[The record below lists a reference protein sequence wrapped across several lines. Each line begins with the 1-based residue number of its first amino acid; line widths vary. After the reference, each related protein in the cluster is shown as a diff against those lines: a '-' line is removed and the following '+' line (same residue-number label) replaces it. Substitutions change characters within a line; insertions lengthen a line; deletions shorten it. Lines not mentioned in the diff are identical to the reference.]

1 MKKQSTIDLF
11 NKYMKKGKLDK
22 FNNYLIENNLRD
34 KFIEDATWYSPYH
47 YKDNTDK
54 LEESL
59 NNYTLM
65 LLKDDA
71 CQKYGNLGN
80 KFCEYIYSQ
89 ESEGLKR
96 SNMFFLDRILK
107 SSNYTNLD
115 NVSQVFDMACDENNI
130 IGTHITGTQIGDIIS
145 NEGILLTGHKFVA
158 TDSLT
163 NNNSKSDVKGTLEK
177 NITFFKN
184 QPFEL
189 LWNLTSG
196 RNYNNNTRENF
207 NDIMLVSIPENELN
221 NNRDDIIIQN
231 NSSLYL
237 NPSYIKGYAKINTVD
252 GDIKDIKENPRFINK
267 NYQEL
272 YNQRES
278 KYDYNQKLDQWY
290 KDINTT
296 KFEKIV
302 SKVKGIFSKKKN
314 KMLPAGNGDYQ
325 SPNYSTTENVDTSF
339 YDGLKS
345 YNEAPENIYNLDLEN
360 SLENNQHDNSKEKNS
375 NLITRY

>member
-71 CQKYGNLGN
+71 CQKYGNLGD

-96 SNMFFLDRILK
+96 SNMFLLDRILK

-115 NVSQVFDMACDENNI
+115 NVSQIFDMACDENNV
-130 IGTHITGTQIGDIIS
+130 IGTHITGSQIGDIIS
-145 NEGILLTGHKFVA
+145 DEGIALTGHKFVA

-163 NNNSKSDVKGTLEK
+163 NNNSKNNVKGTLEK

-196 RNYNNNTRENF
+196 RKYNNYTRENF

-231 NSSLYL
+231 DSSLYL

-267 NYQEL
+267 NYHEL

-278 KYDYNQKLDQWY
+278 NYDYRQKLDQWY

-296 KFEKIV
+296 KFGKIF
-302 SKVKGIFSKKKN
+302 SKVKGIFSKKEN
-314 KMLPAGNGDYQ
+314 KMLPAGNGDCKN
-325 SPNYSTTENVDTSF
+325 PNYSTAEKGTGF

-345 YNEAPENIYNLDLEN
+345 YNEAPENICTQDLGNSPEIYHRDNPNELD
-360 SLENNQHDNSKEKNS
+360 D
-375 NLITRY
+375 RY

>member
-71 CQKYGNLGN
+71 CQKYGNLGD

-96 SNMFFLDRILK
+96 SNMFLLDRILK

-115 NVSQVFDMACDENNI
+115 NVSQIFDMACDENNV
-130 IGTHITGTQIGDIIS
+130 IGTHITGSQIGDIIS
-145 NEGILLTGHKFVA
+145 DEGIALTGHKFVA

-163 NNNSKSDVKGTLEK
+163 NNNSKNNVKGTLEK

-196 RNYNNNTRENF
+196 RKYNNYTRENF
-207 NDIMLVSIPENELN
+207 NDIMLVSIPENDLN
-221 NNRDDIIIQN
+221 NNKEDIIIQN
-231 NSSLYL
+231 DSSLYL

-267 NYQEL
+267 GYQGL
-272 YNQRES
+272 YS
-278 KYDYNQKLDQWY
+278 KRDNGRDYSQKLDQWY

-296 KFEKIV
+296 KFGKII
-302 SKVKGIFSKKKN
+302 SKVKGIFSKKEN
-314 KMLPAGNGDYQ
+314 KMLPAGDGDYKN
-325 SPNYSTTENVDTSF
+325 PNYSTAEKGTSLS
-339 YDGLKS
+339 DELKS
-345 YNEAPENIYNLDLEN
+345 YNEAPENIYPQDLGN
-360 SLENNQHDNSKEKNS
+360 SLEIYHRDKNP
-375 NLITRY
+375 NELDDRY

>member
-1 MKKQSTIDLF
+1 MKKKSTIDLF

-22 FNNYLIENNLRD
+22 FNNYLLENNLRD
-34 KFIEDATWYSPYH
+34 KFIEDATWYRPYQ

-65 LLKDDA
+65 LLKNDA
-71 CQKYGNLGN
+71 CQKYGNLGD

-89 ESEGLKR
+89 ESQGIKR
-96 SNMFFLDRILK
+96 SNMFLLDRILK

-115 NVSQVFDMACDENNI
+115 NVSQIFDMACDENNV
-130 IGTHITGTQIGDIIS
+130 IGTHITGTQIGDIVS
-145 NEGILLTGHKFVA
+145 NEGVLLTGHKFAA
-158 TDSLT
+158 TDSLI
-163 NNNSKSDVKGTLEK
+163 NNNIKSVKGTLEK

-196 RNYNNNTRENF
+196 RNYNNYTRENF
-207 NDIMLVSIPENELN
+207 NDIMLVSIPENDLN
-221 NNRDDIIIQN
+221 NNKEDIIIN
-231 NSSLYL
+231 NNESMYL

-278 KYDYNQKLDQWY
+278 NYDYGQELAQWY
-290 KDINTT
+290 KDINTP
-296 KFEKIV
+296 KFGKIF
-302 SKVKGIFSKKKN
+302 SKVKGIFSKKGN

-325 SPNYSTTENVDTSF
+325 NPNYSTAEKGTSLS
-339 YDGLKS
+339 DELKS
-345 YNEAPENIYNLDLEN
+345 YNEAPENIYPQDLGNILEFYHRDKKPNELD
-360 SLENNQHDNSKEKNS
+360 D
-375 NLITRY
+375 RY

>member
-22 FNNYLIENNLRD
+22 FNNYLLENNLRD
-34 KFIEDATWYSPYH
+34 KFIEDATWYRPYQ
-47 YKDNTDK
+47 YKNNTDK

-71 CQKYGNLGN
+71 CKKYGELGD
-80 KFCEYIYSQ
+80 KFCKYIYNQ
-89 ESEGLKR
+89 ENRALKR
-96 SNMFFLDRILK
+96 SNMFLLDRILK

-115 NVSQVFDMACDENNI
+115 NVSQIFDMACDENNV
-130 IGTHITGTQIGDIIS
+130 IGTHITGSQIGDIVS
-145 NEGILLTGHKFVA
+145 NEGVLLTGHKFAA
-158 TDSLT
+158 TDSLI
-163 NNNSKSDVKGTLEK
+163 NNNIKSVKGTLEK

-237 NPSYIKGYAKINTVD
+237 NPSYIKGYAKINTFD

-278 KYDYNQKLDQWY
+278 NYDYGQELDQWY
-290 KDINTT
+290 KDINTP
-296 KFEKIV
+296 KFGKIV
-302 SKVKGIFSKKKN
+302 SKVKGIFSKKGN
-314 KMLPAGNGDYQ
+314 KMLPAGDGDYKN
-325 SPNYSTTENVDTSF
+325 PNYSTAEKGTSLS
-339 YDGLKS
+339 DELKS
-345 YNEAPENIYNLDLEN
+345 YNEAPENIYSQDLGNSPEIYHRDKNPNELD
-360 SLENNQHDNSKEKNS
+360 D
-375 NLITRY
+375 RY

>member
-71 CQKYGNLGN
+71 YQKYGNLGN

-189 LWNLTSG
+189 LWNLISG
-196 RNYNNNTRENF
+196 RKYNNYTRENF

-278 KYDYNQKLDQWY
+278 NYDYNQKLDQWY

-296 KFEKIV
+296 KFGKIV
-302 SKVKGIFSKKKN
+302 SKVKGIFSKKEN

-325 SPNYSTTENVDTSF
+325 SPNYGTAEKGTSF
-339 YDGLKS
+339 CDGLKS

>member
-71 CQKYGNLGN
+71 CQKYGNLGD

-96 SNMFFLDRILK
+96 SNMLLLDRILK

-115 NVSQVFDMACDENNI
+115 NVSQIFDMACDENNV
-130 IGTHITGTQIGDIIS
+130 IGTHITGSQIGDIIS
-145 NEGILLTGHKFVA
+145 DEGIALTGHKFVA

-163 NNNSKSDVKGTLEK
+163 NNNSKNNVKGTLEK

-196 RNYNNNTRENF
+196 RKYNNYTRENF

-231 NSSLYL
+231 DSSLYL

-278 KYDYNQKLDQWY
+278 NYDYSQKLDQWY

-296 KFEKIV
+296 KFGKIF
-302 SKVKGIFSKKKN
+302 SKVKGIFSKKEN
-314 KMLPAGNGDYQ
+314 KMLPAGNGDYKN
-325 SPNYSTTENVDTSF
+325 PNYSTAEKCTSF
-339 YDGLKS
+339 CDELKS
-345 YNEAPENIYNLDLEN
+345 YNEAPENIYPQDLGNSPEIYHRDNPNELD
-360 SLENNQHDNSKEKNS
+360 D
-375 NLITRY
+375 RY

>member
-22 FNNYLIENNLRD
+22 FNNYLLENNLRD
-34 KFIEDATWYSPYH
+34 KFIEDATWYRPYQ
-47 YKDNTDK
+47 YKNNTDK

-71 CQKYGNLGN
+71 CKKYGELGD
-80 KFCEYIYSQ
+80 KFCKYIYNQ
-89 ESEGLKR
+89 ENRALKR
-96 SNMFFLDRILK
+96 SNMFLLDRILK

-115 NVSQVFDMACDENNI
+115 NVSQIFDMACDENNV
-130 IGTHITGTQIGDIIS
+130 IGTHITGSQIGDIIS
-145 NEGILLTGHKFVA
+145 DEGIALTGHKFAA
-158 TDSLT
+158 TDSLI
-163 NNNSKSDVKGTLEK
+163 NNNIKSVKGTLEK

-196 RNYNNNTRENF
+196 RNYNNYTRENF

-231 NSSLYL
+231 DSSLYL

-267 NYQEL
+267 NYHEL

-278 KYDYNQKLDQWY
+278 NYDYSQKLDQWY
-290 KDINTT
+290 KDINTP
-296 KFEKIV
+296 KFGKIV
-302 SKVKGIFSKKKN
+302 SKVKGIFSKKGN

-325 SPNYSTTENVDTSF
+325 NPNYSTAEKGTSLS
-339 YDGLKS
+339 DELKS
-345 YNEAPENIYNLDLEN
+345 YNEAPENIYPQDLGNSPEFYHRDKNPNELD
-360 SLENNQHDNSKEKNS
+360 D
-375 NLITRY
+375 RY

>member
-71 CQKYGNLGN
+71 CQKYGNLGD

-96 SNMFFLDRILK
+96 SNMFLLDRILK

-115 NVSQVFDMACDENNI
+115 NVSQIFDMACDENNV
-130 IGTHITGTQIGDIIS
+130 IGTHITGSQIGDIIS
-145 NEGILLTGHKFVA
+145 DEGIALTGHKFVA

-163 NNNSKSDVKGTLEK
+163 NNNSKNNVKGTLEK

-196 RNYNNNTRENF
+196 RKYNNYTRENF

-231 NSSLYL
+231 DSSLYL

-252 GDIKDIKENPRFINK
+252 GDIKDIKENPRFVNK

-278 KYDYNQKLDQWY
+278 NYDYRQKLDQWY

-296 KFEKIV
+296 KFGKIF
-302 SKVKGIFSKKKN
+302 SKVKGIFSKKEN
-314 KMLPAGNGDYQ
+314 KMLPAGNGDCKN
-325 SPNYSTTENVDTSF
+325 PNYSTAEKGTSF

-345 YNEAPENIYNLDLEN
+345 YNEAPENICTQDLGNSPEIYHRDNPNELD
-360 SLENNQHDNSKEKNS
+360 D
-375 NLITRY
+375 RY

>member
-22 FNNYLIENNLRD
+22 FNNYLLENNLRD
-34 KFIEDATWYSPYH
+34 KFIEDATWYRPYQ

-71 CQKYGNLGN
+71 CQKYGNLGD
-80 KFCEYIYSQ
+80 KFCEYIYNQ
-89 ESEGLKR
+89 ENRALKR
-96 SNMFFLDRILK
+96 SNMFLLDRILK

-115 NVSQVFDMACDENNI
+115 NVSQIFDMACDENNV
-130 IGTHITGTQIGDIIS
+130 IGTHITGTQIGDIVS
-145 NEGILLTGHKFVA
+145 NEGVLLTGHKFAA
-158 TDSLT
+158 TDSLI
-163 NNNSKSDVKGTLEK
+163 NNNIKSVKGTLEK

-196 RNYNNNTRENF
+196 RNYNNYTRENF

-231 NSSLYL
+231 DSSLYL

-278 KYDYNQKLDQWY
+278 NYDYSQKLAKWY

-296 KFEKIV
+296 KFGKIV
-302 SKVKGIFSKKKN
+302 SKVKGIFSKKEN

-325 SPNYSTTENVDTSF
+325 NPNYSTAEKGTSLS
-339 YDGLKS
+339 DELKS
-345 YNEAPENIYNLDLEN
+345 YNEAPENIYPQDLGNSPEIYHRDKNPNELD
-360 SLENNQHDNSKEKNS
+360 D
-375 NLITRY
+375 RY

>member
-71 CQKYGNLGN
+71 CQKYGNLGD

-96 SNMFFLDRILK
+96 SNMFLLDRILK

-115 NVSQVFDMACDENNI
+115 NVSQIFDMACDENNV
-130 IGTHITGTQIGDIIS
+130 IGTHITGSQIGDIIS
-145 NEGILLTGHKFVA
+145 DEGMALTGHKFVA

-163 NNNSKSDVKGTLEK
+163 NNNSKNNVKGTLEK

-196 RNYNNNTRENF
+196 RKYNNYTRENF

-231 NSSLYL
+231 DSSLYL

-267 NYQEL
+267 NYHEL
-272 YNQRES
+272 YNQREYN
-278 KYDYNQKLDQWY
+278 YDYSQKLDQWY

-296 KFEKIV
+296 KFGKIF
-302 SKVKGIFSKKKN
+302 SKVKGIFSKKEN

-325 SPNYSTTENVDTSF
+325 NPNYSTAEKGTSF

-345 YNEAPENIYNLDLEN
+345 YNEAPENIYTQDLGNSPEIYHRDNPNELD
-360 SLENNQHDNSKEKNS
+360 D
-375 NLITRY
+375 RY

>member
-22 FNNYLIENNLRD
+22 FNNYLLENNLRD
-34 KFIEDATWYSPYH
+34 KFIEDATWYRPYQ

-71 CQKYGNLGN
+71 CQKYGNLGD

-96 SNMFFLDRILK
+96 SNMFLLDRILK

-115 NVSQVFDMACDENNI
+115 NVSQIFDMACDENNV
-130 IGTHITGTQIGDIIS
+130 IGTHITGSQIGDIIS
-145 NEGILLTGHKFVA
+145 DEGIALTGHKFVA

-163 NNNSKSDVKGTLEK
+163 NNSSKNNVKGTLEK

-196 RNYNNNTRENF
+196 RKYNNNTRENF

-231 NSSLYL
+231 DSSSYL

-267 NYQEL
+267 NYHEL
-272 YNQRES
+272 YNQRECN
-278 KYDYNQKLDQWY
+278 YDYSQKLDQWY

-296 KFEKIV
+296 KLGKIF

-314 KMLPAGNGDYQ
+314 KMLSAGNGDYQ
-325 SPNYSTTENVDTSF
+325 NSNYSTPENVGTSL
-339 YDGLKS
+339 YDELKL
-345 YNEAPENIYNLDLEN
+345 YNEAPEDIYIQDLESN
-360 SLENNQHDNSKEKNS
+360 KPDYKEKNS
-375 NLITRY
+375 DDLTRY

>member
-34 KFIEDATWYSPYH
+34 KFIEDATWYRPYQ
-47 YKDNTDK
+47 YKNNTDK

-71 CQKYGNLGN
+71 CKKYGELGD
-80 KFCEYIYSQ
+80 KFCKYIYNQ
-89 ESEGLKR
+89 ENRALKR
-96 SNMFFLDRILK
+96 SNMFLLDRILK

-115 NVSQVFDMACDENNI
+115 NVSQIFDMACDENNV
-130 IGTHITGTQIGDIIS
+130 IGTHITGSQIGDIIS
-145 NEGILLTGHKFVA
+145 DEGIALTGHKFVA

-163 NNNSKSDVKGTLEK
+163 NNDSKNDVEGTLKK

-196 RNYNNNTRENF
+196 RNYNNYTRENF

-231 NSSLYL
+231 DSSLYL
-237 NPSYIKGYAKINTVD
+237 NPSYIKGYAKINTGD

-278 KYDYNQKLDQWY
+278 NYDYIQKLDQWY
-290 KDINTT
+290 KDINTP
-296 KFEKIV
+296 KFGKIF
-302 SKVKGIFSKKKN
+302 SKVKGIFSKKEN
-314 KMLPAGNGDYQ
+314 KMLPAGNGDYKN
-325 SPNYSTTENVDTSF
+325 PNYSTAEKGTSLS
-339 YDGLKS
+339 DELKS
-345 YNEAPENIYNLDLEN
+345 YKKSPEDIPPQDLGNSPEIYHRDNPNELD
-360 SLENNQHDNSKEKNS
+360 D
-375 NLITRY
+375 RY

>member
-34 KFIEDATWYSPYH
+34 KFIEDATWYRPYQ
-47 YKDNTDK
+47 YKNNTDK

-65 LLKDDA
+65 LLKNDA
-71 CQKYGNLGN
+71 CQKYGNLGD
-80 KFCEYIYSQ
+80 KFCEYIYNQ
-89 ESEGLKR
+89 KSEGLKR
-96 SNMFFLDRILK
+96 SNMFLLDRILK

-115 NVSQVFDMACDENNI
+115 NVSQVFDMACDENNV
-130 IGTHITGTQIGDIIS
+130 IGTHITGSQIGDIIS
-145 NEGILLTGHKFVA
+145 DEGIALTGHKFVA

-163 NNNSKSDVKGTLEK
+163 NNSSKNNVKGTLEK

-196 RNYNNNTRENF
+196 RKYNNNTRENF

-237 NPSYIKGYAKINTVD
+237 NPSYIKGYAKVNTVD
-252 GDIKDIKENPRFINK
+252 GDIKDIKENPKFINK
-267 NYQEL
+267 NYHEL

-278 KYDYNQKLDQWY
+278 NYDYSQKLDQWY
-290 KDINTT
+290 KDINTP

-302 SKVKGIFSKKKN
+302 SKVRGIFSKKEN

-325 SPNYSTTENVDTSF
+325 NPNYSTAEKGTSLSDELNG
-339 YDGLKS
+339 YKKS
-345 YNEAPENIYNLDLEN
+345 PKDICTQDIEN
-360 SLENNQHDNSKEKNS
+360 SFESNQRGKQNDKQNELGN
-375 NLITRY
+375 RY

>member
-71 CQKYGNLGN
+71 CQKYGNLGD

-96 SNMFFLDRILK
+96 SNMFLLDRILK

-115 NVSQVFDMACDENNI
+115 NVSQIFDMACDENNV
-130 IGTHITGTQIGDIIS
+130 IGTHITGSQIGDIIS
-145 NEGILLTGHKFVA
+145 DEGIALTGHKFVA

-163 NNNSKSDVKGTLEK
+163 NNNSKNNVKGTLEK

-196 RNYNNNTRENF
+196 RKYNNYTRENF

-231 NSSLYL
+231 DSSLYL

-267 NYQEL
+267 NYHEL

-278 KYDYNQKLDQWY
+278 NYDYSQKLDQWY

-296 KFEKIV
+296 KFGKIF
-302 SKVKGIFSKKKN
+302 SKVKGIFSKKEN
-314 KMLPAGNGDYQ
+314 KMLPAGNGDYKN
-325 SPNYSTTENVDTSF
+325 PNYSTAEKCTSF
-339 YDGLKS
+339 CDELKS
-345 YNEAPENIYNLDLEN
+345 YNEAPENIYPQDLGNSPEIYHRDKPNELD
-360 SLENNQHDNSKEKNS
+360 D
-375 NLITRY
+375 RY

>member
-65 LLKDDA
+65 LLNDDA
-71 CQKYGNLGN
+71 CQKYGNLGD

-96 SNMFFLDRILK
+96 SNMFLLDRILK

-115 NVSQVFDMACDENNI
+115 NVSQIFDMACDENNV
-130 IGTHITGTQIGDIIS
+130 IGTHITGSQIGDIIS
-145 NEGILLTGHKFVA
+145 DEGIALTGHKFVA

-163 NNNSKSDVKGTLEK
+163 NNNSKNNVKGTLEK

-196 RNYNNNTRENF
+196 RKYNNYTRENF

-231 NSSLYL
+231 DSSLYL

-267 NYQEL
+267 NYHEL

-278 KYDYNQKLDQWY
+278 NYDDYRQKLDQWY

-296 KFEKIV
+296 KFGKIF
-302 SKVKGIFSKKKN
+302 SKVKGIFSKKEN

-325 SPNYSTTENVDTSF
+325 NPNYSTAEKGTSF
-339 YDGLKS
+339 YDGLRS
-345 YNEAPENIYNLDLEN
+345 YNEAPENIYTQDLEN
-360 SLENNQHDNSKEKNS
+360 SFESYHRDKKPNELDD
-375 NLITRY
+375 RY

>member
-71 CQKYGNLGN
+71 CQKYGNLGD

-96 SNMFFLDRILK
+96 SNMFLLDRILK

-115 NVSQVFDMACDENNI
+115 NVSQIFDMACDENNV
-130 IGTHITGTQIGDIIS
+130 IGTHITGSQIGDIIS
-145 NEGILLTGHKFVA
+145 DEGIALTGHKFVA

-163 NNNSKSDVKGTLEK
+163 NNNSKYNVKGTLEK

-196 RNYNNNTRENF
+196 RKYNNYTRENF
-207 NDIMLVSIPENELN
+207 NDIMLVSIPENDLN
-221 NNRDDIIIQN
+221 NNKEDIIIQN
-231 NSSLYL
+231 DSSLYL

-267 NYQEL
+267 NYHEL

-278 KYDYNQKLDQWY
+278 NYDYRQKLDQWY

-296 KFEKIV
+296 KFGKIF
-302 SKVKGIFSKKKN
+302 SKVKGIFSKKEN
-314 KMLPAGNGDYQ
+314 KMLPAGDGDYKN
-325 SPNYSTTENVDTSF
+325 PNYSTAEKGTSF

-345 YNEAPENIYNLDLEN
+345 YKKSPEDIYPQDLGNSPEIYHRDNPNELD
-360 SLENNQHDNSKEKNS
+360 D
-375 NLITRY
+375 RY

>member
-71 CQKYGNLGN
+71 CQKYGNLGD

-96 SNMFFLDRILK
+96 SNMFLLDRILK

-115 NVSQVFDMACDENNI
+115 NVSQIFDMACDENNL
-130 IGTHITGTQIGDIIS
+130 IGTHITGSQIGDIIS
-145 NEGILLTGHKFVA
+145 DEGIALTGHKFVA
-158 TDSLT
+158 TDSLI
-163 NNNSKSDVKGTLEK
+163 NNNIKSVKGTLEK

-196 RNYNNNTRENF
+196 RNYNNYTRENF

-231 NSSLYL
+231 DSSLYL

-252 GDIKDIKENPRFINK
+252 GDIKDIKENPGFINK

-278 KYDYNQKLDQWY
+278 NYDYSQELAQWY
-290 KDINTT
+290 KDINTP
-296 KFEKIV
+296 KFGKIF
-302 SKVKGIFSKKKN
+302 SKVKGIFSKKEN

-325 SPNYSTTENVDTSF
+325 NPNYSTAEKGTSF

-345 YNEAPENIYNLDLEN
+345 YNEAPENIYPQDLGNSPEIYHRDKNPNELD
-360 SLENNQHDNSKEKNS
+360 D
-375 NLITRY
+375 RY

>member
-96 SNMFFLDRILK
+96 SNMFLLDRILK

-115 NVSQVFDMACDENNI
+115 NVSQVFDMACDENNV
-130 IGTHITGTQIGDIIS
+130 IGTHITGSQIGDIIS
-145 NEGILLTGHKFVA
+145 DEGIALTGHKFVA

-163 NNNSKSDVKGTLEK
+163 NNDSKSNVKGTLEK

-278 KYDYNQKLDQWY
+278 NYDYNQKLDQWY

-296 KFEKIV
+296 KFGKIV
-302 SKVKGIFSKKKN
+302 SKVKGIFSKKEN

-360 SLENNQHDNSKEKNS
+360 NQHDNSKEKNS

>member
-22 FNNYLIENNLRD
+22 FNNYLLENNLRD
-34 KFIEDATWYSPYH
+34 KFIEDATWYRPYQ

-71 CQKYGNLGN
+71 CQKYGNLGD
-80 KFCEYIYSQ
+80 KFCEYIYNQ

-96 SNMFFLDRILK
+96 SNMFLLDSILK

-115 NVSQVFDMACDENNI
+115 NVSQIFDMACDENNV
-130 IGTHITGTQIGDIIS
+130 IGTHITGSQIGDIIS
-145 NEGILLTGHKFVA
+145 NEGIALTGHKFVA

-163 NNNSKSDVKGTLEK
+163 NNNSKSNVKGTLEK
-177 NITFFKN
+177 NITFFKS

-196 RNYNNNTRENF
+196 RNYNNNNRENF

-221 NNRDDIIIQN
+221 SNRDDIIIQN

-272 YNQRES
+272 YNQRECN
-278 KYDYNQKLDQWY
+278 YDYSQKLDQWY

-296 KFEKIV
+296 KLGKIF
-302 SKVKGIFSKKKN
+302 SKVKGIFSKN

-325 SPNYSTTENVDTSF
+325 NSNYSISENVDTSF
-339 YDGLKS
+339 YDGLKRYKNS
-345 YNEAPENIYNLDLEN
+345 PKDICTQDIEN
-360 SLENNQHDNSKEKNS
+360 SFESNQRGKQNDKQNELGN
-375 NLITRY
+375 RY

>member
-22 FNNYLIENNLRD
+22 FNNYLLENNLRD
-34 KFIEDATWYSPYH
+34 KFIEDATWYRPYQ

-71 CQKYGNLGN
+71 CKKYGELGD
-80 KFCEYIYSQ
+80 KFCKYIYNQ
-89 ESEGLKR
+89 ENRALKR
-96 SNMFFLDRILK
+96 SNMFLLDRILK

-115 NVSQVFDMACDENNI
+115 NVSQVFDMACDENNV
-130 IGTHITGTQIGDIIS
+130 IGTHITGTQIGDIVS
-145 NEGILLTGHKFVA
+145 NEGVLLTGHKFAA
-158 TDSLT
+158 TDSLI
-163 NNNSKSDVKGTLEK
+163 NNNIKSVKGTLEK

-207 NDIMLVSIPENELN
+207 NDIMLVSIPENDLN
-221 NNRDDIIIQN
+221 NNKEDIIIN
-231 NSSLYL
+231 NNESMYL
-237 NPSYIKGYAKINTVD
+237 NPSYIKVYAKINTVD

-278 KYDYNQKLDQWY
+278 NYDYGQELAQWY
-290 KDINTT
+290 KDINTS
-296 KFEKIV
+296 KFGKIF
-302 SKVKGIFSKKKN
+302 SKVKGIFSKKEN

-325 SPNYSTTENVDTSF
+325 NPNYSTAEKGTSLS
-339 YDGLKS
+339 DELKS
-345 YNEAPENIYNLDLEN
+345 YNEAPENIYPQDLGN
-360 SLENNQHDNSKEKNS
+360 SLEFYHRDKNP
-375 NLITRY
+375 NELDDRY

>member
-22 FNNYLIENNLRD
+22 FNNYLLENNLRD
-34 KFIEDATWYSPYH
+34 KFIEDATWYRPYQ
-47 YKDNTDK
+47 YKNNTDK

-71 CQKYGNLGN
+71 CKKYGELGD
-80 KFCEYIYSQ
+80 KFCKYIYNQ
-89 ESEGLKR
+89 ENRALKR
-96 SNMFFLDRILK
+96 SNMFLLDRILK

-115 NVSQVFDMACDENNI
+115 NVSQVFDMACDENNV
-130 IGTHITGTQIGDIIS
+130 IGTHITGSQIGDIIS
-145 NEGILLTGHKFVA
+145 DEGIALTGHKFA
-158 TDSLT
+158 TTDSLI
-163 NNNSKSDVKGTLEK
+163 NNNIKNVKGALEK
-177 NITFFKN
+177 NVTFFKE

-196 RNYNNNTRENF
+196 RNYNNYTRENF

-231 NSSLYL
+231 DSSLYL

-278 KYDYNQKLDQWY
+278 NYDYGQELAQWY

-296 KFEKIV
+296 KFGKIF
-302 SKVKGIFSKKKN
+302 SKVKGIFPKKEN
-314 KMLPAGNGDYQ
+314 KMLPAGNGDYKN
-325 SPNYSTTENVDTSF
+325 PNYSTAEKGTSLS
-339 YDGLKS
+339 DELKS
-345 YNEAPENIYNLDLEN
+345 YNEAPESIYPQDLGNSPEIYHRDKNPNELD
-360 SLENNQHDNSKEKNS
+360 D
-375 NLITRY
+375 RY

>member
-34 KFIEDATWYSPYH
+34 KFIEDATWYRPYQ

-65 LLKDDA
+65 LLKNDA
-71 CQKYGNLGN
+71 CQKYGNLGD

-89 ESEGLKR
+89 ESQSLKR
-96 SNMFFLDRILK
+96 SNMFLLDRILK

-115 NVSQVFDMACDENNI
+115 NVSQIFDMACDENNV
-130 IGTHITGTQIGDIIS
+130 IGTHITGSQIGDIIS
-145 NEGILLTGHKFVA
+145 DEGIALTGHKFVA

-163 NNNSKSDVKGTLEK
+163 NNSSKNNVKGTLEK

-196 RNYNNNTRENF
+196 RKYNNYTRENF

-231 NSSLYL
+231 DLSLYL
-237 NPSYIKGYAKINTVD
+237 NPSYIKGYAKVNTVD

-267 NYQEL
+267 NYHEL
-272 YNQRES
+272 YNQSES
-278 KYDYNQKLDQWY
+278 NYDYSQKLDQWY
-290 KDINTT
+290 KDINTP

-302 SKVKGIFSKKKN
+302 SKVKGIFSKKEN

-325 SPNYSTTENVDTSF
+325 NPNYSTAENVGTSF

-345 YNEAPENIYNLDLEN
+345 YNEAPENIYPQDFGP
-360 SLENNQHDNSKEKNS
+360 NQPDNKEKDS
-375 NLITRY
+375 DDLTRY

>member
-71 CQKYGNLGN
+71 CQKYGNLGD

-96 SNMFFLDRILK
+96 SNMFLLDRILK

-115 NVSQVFDMACDENNI
+115 NVSQIFDMACDENNV
-130 IGTHITGTQIGDIIS
+130 IGTHITGSQIGDIIS
-145 NEGILLTGHKFVA
+145 DEGIALTGHKFVA

-163 NNNSKSDVKGTLEK
+163 NNDSKSNVKGTLEK

-196 RNYNNNTRENF
+196 RKYNNYTRENF

-231 NSSLYL
+231 DSSLYL

-267 NYQEL
+267 NYHEL

-278 KYDYNQKLDQWY
+278 NYDYGQKLDQWY

-296 KFEKIV
+296 KFGKII
-302 SKVKGIFSKKKN
+302 SKVKGIFSKKEN
-314 KMLPAGNGDYQ
+314 KMLPAGDGDYQ
-325 SPNYSTTENVDTSF
+325 NPNYSTAEKGTSF

-345 YNEAPENIYNLDLEN
+345 YNEAPENICTQDLGNSPEIYHRDNPNELD
-360 SLENNQHDNSKEKNS
+360 D
-375 NLITRY
+375 RY

>member
-22 FNNYLIENNLRD
+22 FNSYLIENNLRD
-34 KFIEDATWYSPYH
+34 KFIEDATWYRPYQ
-47 YKDNTDK
+47 YKNNTDK

-71 CQKYGNLGN
+71 CQKYGNLGD

-96 SNMFFLDRILK
+96 SNMFLLDRILK

-115 NVSQVFDMACDENNI
+115 NVSQIFDMACDENNV
-130 IGTHITGTQIGDIIS
+130 IGTHITGSQIGDIIS
-145 NEGILLTGHKFVA
+145 DEGIALTGHKFVV
-158 TDSLT
+158 TDSLI
-163 NNNSKSDVKGTLEK
+163 NNNSKSDVEGTLKK

-189 LWNLTSG
+189 LWNLTRG
-196 RNYNNNTRENF
+196 RNYNNYARENF

-231 NSSLYL
+231 DLSLYL
-237 NPSYIKGYAKINTVD
+237 NPSYIKGYAKVNTVD
-252 GDIKDIKENPRFINK
+252 GDIKDIKENPKFINK
-267 NYQEL
+267 NYHEL

-278 KYDYNQKLDQWY
+278 NYDYSQKLDQWY
-290 KDINTT
+290 KDINTP

-302 SKVKGIFSKKKN
+302 SKVRGIFSKKEN

-325 SPNYSTTENVDTSF
+325 NPNYSTAEKGTSLS
-339 YDGLKS
+339 DELKS
-345 YNEAPENIYNLDLEN
+345 YNEAPKDICTQDIEN
-360 SLENNQHDNSKEKNS
+360 SFESNQRGKQNDKQNELGN
-375 NLITRY
+375 RY

>member
-1 MKKQSTIDLF
+1 MRKQSTIDLF

-65 LLKDDA
+65 LLKNDA
-71 CQKYGNLGN
+71 CQKYGNLGD

-96 SNMFFLDRILK
+96 SNMFLLDRILK

-115 NVSQVFDMACDENNI
+115 NVSQIFDMACDENNV
-130 IGTHITGTQIGDIIS
+130 IGTHITGSQIGDIIS
-145 NEGILLTGHKFVA
+145 DEGIALTGHKFVA

-163 NNNSKSDVKGTLEK
+163 NNGSKSNVKGTLEK

-196 RNYNNNTRENF
+196 RKYNNYTRENF

-231 NSSLYL
+231 DSSLYL

-267 NYQEL
+267 NYHEL

-278 KYDYNQKLDQWY
+278 NYDYGQKLDQWY

-296 KFEKIV
+296 KFGKII
-302 SKVKGIFSKKKN
+302 SKVKGIFSKKEN
-314 KMLPAGNGDYQ
+314 KMLPAGDGDYQ
-325 SPNYSTTENVDTSF
+325 NPNYSTAEKGTSF

-345 YNEAPENIYNLDLEN
+345 YNEAPENICTQDLGNSPEIYHRDNPNELD
-360 SLENNQHDNSKEKNS
+360 D
-375 NLITRY
+375 RY

>member
-34 KFIEDATWYSPYH
+34 KFIEDATWYRPYQ

-71 CQKYGNLGN
+71 CQKYGELGD
-80 KFCEYIYSQ
+80 KFCKYIYNQ
-89 ESEGLKR
+89 ENRALKR
-96 SNMFFLDRILK
+96 SNMFLLDRILK

-115 NVSQVFDMACDENNI
+115 NVSQVFDMACDENNV
-130 IGTHITGTQIGDIIS
+130 IGTHITGTQIGDIVS
-145 NEGILLTGHKFVA
+145 NEGVLLTGHKFAA
-158 TDSLT
+158 TDSLI
-163 NNNSKSDVKGTLEK
+163 NNNIKSVKGTLEK

-196 RNYNNNTRENF
+196 RNYNNYTRENF

-231 NSSLYL
+231 DSSLYL

-278 KYDYNQKLDQWY
+278 SYDYSQKLDQWY
-290 KDINTT
+290 KDINTP
-296 KFEKIV
+296 KFGKIF
-302 SKVKGIFSKKKN
+302 SKVKGIFSKKEN
-314 KMLPAGNGDYQ
+314 KMLPAGNGDYKN
-325 SPNYSTTENVDTSF
+325 PNYSTAEKGTSLS
-339 YDGLKS
+339 DELKS
-345 YNEAPENIYNLDLEN
+345 YKKSPEDIPPQDLGNSPEIYHRDKNPNELD
-360 SLENNQHDNSKEKNS
+360 D
-375 NLITRY
+375 RY

>member
-22 FNNYLIENNLRD
+22 FNNYLLENNLKD
-34 KFIEDATWYSPYH
+34 KFIEDATWYRPYQ
-47 YKDNTDK
+47 YKNNTDK

-71 CQKYGNLGN
+71 CQKYGNLGD

-96 SNMFFLDRILK
+96 SNMFLLDRILK

-115 NVSQVFDMACDENNI
+115 NVSQVFDMACDENNV
-130 IGTHITGTQIGDIIS
+130 IGTHIIGSQIGDIIS
-145 NEGILLTGHKFVA
+145 NEGIALTGHKFVA

-163 NNNSKSDVKGTLEK
+163 NNNSKSNVKGTLEK

-189 LWNLTSG
+189 LWKLTSG

-272 YNQRES
+272 YNQRETS
-278 KYDYNQKLDQWY
+278 YDYRQKLDQWY
-290 KDINTT
+290 KDSNIT
-296 KFEKIV
+296 KFEKIFL
-302 SKVKGIFSKKKN
+302 KVKGIFSKKKN

-325 SPNYSTTENVDTSF
+325 NPNYSTAEKGTSLS
-339 YDGLKS
+339 DELKS
-345 YNEAPENIYNLDLEN
+345 YNEAPEDIYIKDLGSN
-360 SLENNQHDNSKEKNS
+360 KPDYKEKNS
-375 NLITRY
+375 DDLTRC

>member
-34 KFIEDATWYSPYH
+34 KFIEDATWYRPYQ
-47 YKDNTDK
+47 YKNNTDK

-59 NNYTLM
+59 NKYTLM

-71 CQKYGNLGN
+71 CKKYGELGD
-80 KFCEYIYSQ
+80 KFCKYIYNQ
-89 ESEGLKR
+89 ENRALKR
-96 SNMFFLDRILK
+96 SNMFLLDRILK

-115 NVSQVFDMACDENNI
+115 NVSQIFDMACDENNV
-130 IGTHITGTQIGDIIS
+130 IGTHITGSQIGDIIS
-145 NEGILLTGHKFVA
+145 DEGIALTGHKFAA
-158 TDSLT
+158 TDSLI
-163 NNNSKSDVKGTLEK
+163 NNNIKSVKGTLEK

-196 RNYNNNTRENF
+196 RNYNNYTRENF

-231 NSSLYL
+231 DSSLYL

-267 NYQEL
+267 NYHEL

-278 KYDYNQKLDQWY
+278 NYDYSQKLDQWY
-290 KDINTT
+290 KDINTP
-296 KFEKIV
+296 KFGKIV
-302 SKVKGIFSKKKN
+302 SKVKGIFSKKGN

-325 SPNYSTTENVDTSF
+325 NPNYSTAEKGTSLS
-339 YDGLKS
+339 DELKS
-345 YNEAPENIYNLDLEN
+345 YNEAPENIYPQDLGNSPEFYHRDKNPNELD
-360 SLENNQHDNSKEKNS
+360 D
-375 NLITRY
+375 RY

>member
-71 CQKYGNLGN
+71 CQKYGNLGD

-96 SNMFFLDRILK
+96 SNMFLLDRILK

-115 NVSQVFDMACDENNI
+115 NVSQIFDMACDENNV
-130 IGTHITGTQIGDIIS
+130 IGTHITGSQIGDIIS
-145 NEGILLTGHKFVA
+145 DEGIALTGHKFVA

-163 NNNSKSDVKGTLEK
+163 NNGSKSNVKGTLEK

-196 RNYNNNTRENF
+196 RKYNNYTRENF

-231 NSSLYL
+231 DSSLYL

-267 NYQEL
+267 NYHEL

-278 KYDYNQKLDQWY
+278 NYDYGQKLDQWY

-296 KFEKIV
+296 KFGKII
-302 SKVKGIFSKKKN
+302 SKVKGIFSKKEN
-314 KMLPAGNGDYQ
+314 KMLPAGDESYKNPID
-325 SPNYSTTENVDTSF
+325 STEENVGTNLF
-339 YDGLKS
+339 TELNNYTKPPEEIS
-345 YNEAPENIYNLDLEN
+345 YEYEKFAPESNFRNKQHEV
-360 SLENNQHDNSKEKNS
+360 ENNS
-375 NLITRY
+375 R

>member
-22 FNNYLIENNLRD
+22 FNNYLLENNLRD
-34 KFIEDATWYSPYH
+34 KFIEDATWYRPYQ
-47 YKDNTDK
+47 YKNNTDK

-71 CQKYGNLGN
+71 CKKYGELGD
-80 KFCEYIYSQ
+80 KFCKYIYNQ
-89 ESEGLKR
+89 ENRALKR
-96 SNMFFLDRILK
+96 SNMFLLDRILK

-115 NVSQVFDMACDENNI
+115 NVSQVFDMACDENNV
-130 IGTHITGTQIGDIIS
+130 IGTHITGTQIGDIVS
-145 NEGILLTGHKFVA
+145 NEGVLLTGHKFAA
-158 TDSLT
+158 TDSLI
-163 NNNSKSDVKGTLEK
+163 NNNIKSVKGTLEK

-196 RNYNNNTRENF
+196 RNYNNYTRENF

-221 NNRDDIIIQN
+221 NNKEDIIIN
-231 NSSLYL
+231 NNESMYL

-278 KYDYNQKLDQWY
+278 NYDYGQELAQWY

-296 KFEKIV
+296 KFGKIF
-302 SKVKGIFSKKKN
+302 SKVKGIFSKKEN
-314 KMLPAGNGDYQ
+314 KMLPAGDGDYKN
-325 SPNYSTTENVDTSF
+325 PNYSTAEKGTSLS
-339 YDGLKS
+339 DELKS
-345 YNEAPENIYNLDLEN
+345 YNEAPENIYPQDLGNNLEIYHRD
-360 SLENNQHDNSKEKNS
+360 KNP
-375 NLITRY
+375 NELDDRY

>member
-22 FNNYLIENNLRD
+22 FNSYLIENNLRD

-71 CQKYGNLGN
+71 CQKYGNLGD

-96 SNMFFLDRILK
+96 SNMFLLDRILK

-115 NVSQVFDMACDENNI
+115 NVSQIFDMACDENNV
-130 IGTHITGTQIGDIIS
+130 IGTHITGSQIGDIIS
-145 NEGILLTGHKFVA
+145 DEGIALTGHKFVA

-196 RNYNNNTRENF
+196 RNYNNNMRENY

-278 KYDYNQKLDQWY
+278 NYDYSEKLDQWY

-296 KFEKIV
+296 KFGKIV
-302 SKVKGIFSKKKN
+302 SEVKGIFSKKEN
-314 KMLPAGNGDYQ
+314 KMLPAGNGDYKD
-325 SPNYSTTENVDTSF
+325 PNYSTTEKGTSLSDELNC
-339 YDGLKS
+339 YKKS
-345 YNEAPENIYNLDLEN
+345 PEDIYTQDLEN
-360 SLENNQHDNSKEKNS
+360 SFESNYRDKQNDKQNELEN
-375 NLITRY
+375 RY

>member
-34 KFIEDATWYSPYH
+34 KFIEDATWYRPYQ
-47 YKDNTDK
+47 YKNNTDK

-71 CQKYGNLGN
+71 CKKYGELGD
-80 KFCEYIYSQ
+80 KFCKYIYNQ
-89 ESEGLKR
+89 ENRALKR
-96 SNMFFLDRILK
+96 SNMFLLDRILK

-115 NVSQVFDMACDENNI
+115 NVSQVFDMACDENNV
-130 IGTHITGTQIGDIIS
+130 IGTHITGSQIGDIIS
-145 NEGILLTGHKFVA
+145 DEGIVLTGHKFAA
-158 TDSLT
+158 TDSLI
-163 NNNSKSDVKGTLEK
+163 NNNIKSVKGTLEK

-267 NYQEL
+267 NYHEL

-278 KYDYNQKLDQWY
+278 NYDDYRQKLDQWY

-296 KFEKIV
+296 KFGKIF
-302 SKVKGIFSKKKN
+302 SKVKGIFSKKEN
-314 KMLPAGNGDYQ
+314 KMLPAGNGNYKN
-325 SPNYSTTENVDTSF
+325 PNYSTPGNVGTSL
-339 YDGLKS
+339 YDELKS
-345 YNEAPENIYNLDLEN
+345 YNEAPENIYTQDLEN
-360 SLENNQHDNSKEKNS
+360 SFESYHRDKKPNELDD
-375 NLITRY
+375 RY

>member
-71 CQKYGNLGN
+71 CQKYGNLGD

-96 SNMFFLDRILK
+96 SNMLLLDRILK

-115 NVSQVFDMACDENNI
+115 NVSQIFDMACDENNV
-130 IGTHITGTQIGDIIS
+130 IGTHITGSQIGDIIS
-145 NEGILLTGHKFVA
+145 DEGIALTGHKFVA

-163 NNNSKSDVKGTLEK
+163 NNNSKNNVKGTLEK

-196 RNYNNNTRENF
+196 RKYNNYTRENF

-231 NSSLYL
+231 DSSLYL

-278 KYDYNQKLDQWY
+278 NYDYSQKLAQWY

-296 KFEKIV
+296 KFGKIF
-302 SKVKGIFSKKKN
+302 SKVKGIFSKKEN
-314 KMLPAGNGDYQ
+314 KMLPAGNGDYKN
-325 SPNYSTTENVDTSF
+325 PNYSTAEKCTSF

-345 YNEAPENIYNLDLEN
+345 YKKSPEDIYPQDLGNSPEIYHRDNPNELD
-360 SLENNQHDNSKEKNS
+360 D
-375 NLITRY
+375 RY

>member
-71 CQKYGNLGN
+71 CQKYGNLGD

-96 SNMFFLDRILK
+96 SNMFLLDRILK

-115 NVSQVFDMACDENNI
+115 NVSQIFDMACDENNV
-130 IGTHITGTQIGDIIS
+130 IGTHITGSQIGDIIS
-145 NEGILLTGHKFVA
+145 DEGIALTGHKFVA

-163 NNNSKSDVKGTLEK
+163 NNNSKNNVKGTLEK

-196 RNYNNNTRENF
+196 RKYNNYTRENF

-231 NSSLYL
+231 DSSLYL

-278 KYDYNQKLDQWY
+278 NYDYRQKLDQWY

-296 KFEKIV
+296 KFGKIF
-302 SKVKGIFSKKKN
+302 SKVKGIFSKKEN
-314 KMLPAGNGDYQ
+314 KMLPAGNGDCKN
-325 SPNYSTTENVDTSF
+325 PNYSTAKKGTGF

-345 YNEAPENIYNLDLEN
+345 YNEAPENICTQDLGNSPEIYHRDNPNELD
-360 SLENNQHDNSKEKNS
+360 D
-375 NLITRY
+375 RY

>member
-1 MKKQSTIDLF
+1 MHAKSTVILVI
-11 NKYMKKGKLDK
+11 NSV
-22 FNNYLIENNLRD
+22 N
-34 KFIEDATWYSPYH
+34 
-47 YKDNTDK
+47 
-54 LEESL
+54 
-59 NNYTLM
+59 
-65 LLKDDA
+65 
-71 CQKYGNLGN
+71 
-80 KFCEYIYSQ
+80 IYSQ

-96 SNMFFLDRILK
+96 SNMFLLDRILK

-115 NVSQVFDMACDENNI
+115 NVSQIFDMACDENNV
-130 IGTHITGTQIGDIIS
+130 IGTHITGSQIGDIIS
-145 NEGILLTGHKFVA
+145 DEGIALTGHKFVA

-163 NNNSKSDVKGTLEK
+163 NNGSKSNVKGTLEK

-196 RNYNNNTRENF
+196 RKYNNYTRENF

-231 NSSLYL
+231 DSSLYL

-267 NYQEL
+267 NYHEL

-278 KYDYNQKLDQWY
+278 NYDDYRQKLDQWY

-296 KFEKIV
+296 KFGKIF
-302 SKVKGIFSKKKN
+302 SKVKGIFSKKEN

-325 SPNYSTTENVDTSF
+325 NPNYSTAEKGTSF

-345 YNEAPENIYNLDLEN
+345 YNEAPENICTQDLGNSPEIYHRDNPNELD
-360 SLENNQHDNSKEKNS
+360 D
-375 NLITRY
+375 RY

>member
-71 CQKYGNLGN
+71 CQKYGNLGD

-96 SNMFFLDRILK
+96 SNMFLLDRILK

-115 NVSQVFDMACDENNI
+115 NVSQIFDMACDENNV
-130 IGTHITGTQIGDIIS
+130 IGTHITGSQIGDIIS
-145 NEGILLTGHKFVA
+145 DEGIALTGHKFVA

-163 NNNSKSDVKGTLEK
+163 NNNSKNNVKGTLEK

-196 RNYNNNTRENF
+196 RKYNNYTRENF

-231 NSSLYL
+231 DSSLYL

-267 NYQEL
+267 KNYHEL

-278 KYDYNQKLDQWY
+278 NYDYRQKLDQWY

-296 KFEKIV
+296 KFGKIF
-302 SKVKGIFSKKKN
+302 SKVKGIFSKKEN
-314 KMLPAGNGDYQ
+314 KMLPAGNGDYKN
-325 SPNYSTTENVDTSF
+325 PNYSTPENVGTNLF
-339 YDGLKS
+339 TELNNYTKPPEEIS
-345 YNEAPENIYNLDLEN
+345 YEYEKFDPESNFRNKQHEV
-360 SLENNQHDNSKEKNS
+360 ENNS
-375 NLITRY
+375 R